1 MNDLEAEIEEDA
13 ALKANE
19 LLDIASA
26 DMREVMNSSFGHQS
40 FDVQNE
46 NTIPGYSVVEEES
59 EKDSNNQTDD
69 N

>member
-1 MNDLEAEIEEDA
+1 MEAEIEADA
-13 ALKANE
+13 AMKANE

-46 NTIPGYSVVEEES
+46 SKIPGYNVVDEES
-59 EKDSNNQTDD
+59 DNASNNET
-69 N
+69 